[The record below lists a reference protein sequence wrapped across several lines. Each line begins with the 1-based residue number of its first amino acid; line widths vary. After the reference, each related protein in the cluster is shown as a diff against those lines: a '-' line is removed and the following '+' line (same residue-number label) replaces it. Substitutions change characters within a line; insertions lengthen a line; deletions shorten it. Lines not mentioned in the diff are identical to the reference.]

1 MGGRFVHLDDVQR
14 EELDWGSLGWIS
26 RPTSTGARQLTVIDV
41 RLEPGKGHDFHVH
54 PGQEEVILVEE
65 GQIEQWLGTESTM
78 LSPGE
83 SVFIEADTVHAS
95 FNTGSVTARLTVVL
109 GPCLGEDGY
118 VLVDVSSEEPWSTLR

>member
-14 EELDWGSLGWIS
+14 QELDWGSLGWIS
-26 RPTSTGARQLTVIDV
+26 RPRSTGARQLTVIDV
-41 RLEPGKGHDFHVH
+41 RLEPGEGHDFHVH

-65 GQIEQWLGTESTM
+65 GQIEQWLETESTV
-78 LSPGE
+78 LSPAE

>member
-41 RLEPGKGHDFHVH
+41 RLEPGEGHDFHVH

-65 GQIEQWLGTESTM
+65 GQIEQWLETESSM

-83 SVFIEADTVHAS
+83 SIFIEPDTVHGS
-95 FNTGSVTARLTVVL
+95 FNTGSATARLTVVL
-109 GPCLGEDGY
+109 GPSLGEDGY
-118 VLVDVSSEEPWSTLR
+118 VLVDVSGDEPWSTLR

>member
-41 RLEPGKGHDFHVH
+41 RLEPGEGHDFHVH

-65 GQIEQWLGTESTM
+65 GQIEQWLETESSM

-83 SVFIEADTVHAS
+83 SVFVEAETVHAS
-95 FNTGSVTARLTVVL
+95 FNTGRVTARLTVVL

-118 VLVDVSSEEPWSTLR
+118 VLVDVSGDEPWSRLR